1 MQIAVRGGRRAEG
14 EVVLQGSKN
23 AALPMLAASILT
35 SDEMIFRHC
44 PDISDVRVMA
54 ELLEN
59 LGLQTAWE
67 DSVFRVQADVLKHS
81 AILQKEAGRVR
92 ASILFLGSLLARTG
106 EAKVHMPGGCSIGRR
121 PIDIHIK
128 ALEQSGVKVED
139 EGEWLVCRRERV
151 PKTVKT
157 FFLSECRCDRKSSL
171 ISCIRKFRCGIGKY
185 CQRTGNLFP
194 V

>member
-1 MQIAVRGGRRAEG
+1 MQIAVHGGRRAEG

-139 EGEWLVCRRERV
+139 KGEWLVCRRERV
-151 PKTVKT
+151 PKTVKIR
-157 FFLSECRCDRKSSL
+157 FSYPSVGSL

>member
-1 MQIAVRGGRRAEG
+1 MQIAVHGGRRAEG

-92 ASILFLGSLLARTG
+92 FFFWEACWQEPEKPKYTCREGVPSADGRLTSISKHWNNPA
-106 EAKVHMPGGCSIGRR
+106 
-121 PIDIHIK
+121 
-128 ALEQSGVKVED
+128 
-139 EGEWLVCRRERV
+139 
-151 PKTVKT
+151 
-157 FFLSECRCDRKSSL
+157 
-171 ISCIRKFRCGIGKY
+171 
-185 CQRTGNLFP
+185 
-194 V
+194 

>member
-67 DSVFRVQADVLKHS
+67 DSVFRVQADVLNIVQYYRKKPVAFGLRFFFWEACWQEPEKPKYTCREGVPSADGRLTSISKHWNNP
-81 AILQKEAGRVR
+81 A
-92 ASILFLGSLLARTG
+92 
-106 EAKVHMPGGCSIGRR
+106 
-121 PIDIHIK
+121 
-128 ALEQSGVKVED
+128 
-139 EGEWLVCRRERV
+139 
-151 PKTVKT
+151 
-157 FFLSECRCDRKSSL
+157 
-171 ISCIRKFRCGIGKY
+171 
-185 CQRTGNLFP
+185 
-194 V
+194 